1 MNDVANYEQGRA
13 PVQRSGNP
21 SAAKADKVRQ
31 TLARIRS
38 QFLTPFDAWERAQA
52 VGAAERDRM
61 MGRPSFLA
69 PRIYQP
75 RHPTTEE
82 DRTAQLARFD
92 DALQNQPDAAALQAL
107 RADME
112 AAANGPAS
120 PAANRLIIAT
130 MVASFPNVRP
140 HSPETYLEALIE
152 ALDHTGLPPAAIA
165 KTCNE
170 IYTTSTFAPTV
181 AEVLEK
187 AKEVHAALSNRVWQ
201 IDRYGEV
208 IAWAEGVRH
217 WLATVPLEL
226 PNRSN
231 FERAP
236 EPPANL
242 SFHRSKVDWV

>member
-1 MNDVANYEQGRA
+1 MTDVANYEQGRA
-13 PVQRSGNP
+13 PVQRASNP

-52 VGAAERDRM
+52 VGAAERGRM

-69 PRIYQP
+69 PRVFQP
-75 RHPTTEE
+75 SHPTTEE

-92 DALQNQPDAAALQAL
+92 AALQNQPDVADLQAL

-112 AAANGPAS
+112 AASNGPAS

-152 ALDHTGLPPAAIA
+152 VLDHTGLPPAAIA

-170 IYTTSTFAPTV
+170 IHRTSTFAPTA
-181 AEVLEK
+181 AEVLDK
-187 AKEVHAALSNRVWQ
+187 AKEVHANLTFGVKQ
-201 IDRYGEV
+201 IDRYAEV
-208 IAWAEGVRH
+208 VAWATEVRH
-217 WLATVPLEL
+217 WLETVPLL
-226 PNRSN
+226 ATD
-231 FERAP
+231 RANYDRP
-236 EPPANL
+236 PAPPANL